1 MQHTDLRISLL
12 VGTIIITC
20 NQPCKDFIASDTF
33 DFTVGG
39 RSNEKYEI
47 ELGEL
52 YSTNNQN
59 TNFI

>member
-39 RSNEKYEI
+39 KSNEKYEI

-52 YSTNNQN
+52 
-59 TNFI
+59 